1 MTIIL
6 GFILSIFV
14 YAFLDHWRGGAR
26 LFRGKKNAEAAE
38 KFAMTNGKEGY
49 RTWYWDMGVLPYV
62 AFGIYTFALVY
73 VLVGLTWAS
82 SFVASYL
89 CGTYYWFRSQS
100 PREVFPAGN
109 GQAHLDISHGIYK
122 GGVLGVLG
130 LLPAAIIGAVSIHW
144 LLILTPILGAPL
156 GWYHNKFYGNPLFR
170 SYGELCQGGLIVAPF
185 VIIHIWA
192 ALA

>member
-1 MTIIL
+1 MIW
-6 GFILSIFV
+6 GFILSVFV

-38 KFAMTNGKEGY
+38 LYAITGGAQGY
-49 RTWYWDMGVLPYV
+49 QTWYWDRGILPYV
-62 AFGIYTFALVY
+62 TFGIYTFALVY
-73 VLVGLTWAS
+73 VLVGFTWAS
-82 SFVASYL
+82 SFVALYL

-109 GQAHLDISHGIYK
+109 GQTYLDISHGIYK

-130 LLPAAIIGAVSIHW
+130 LLPAGIIGAFFW
-144 LLILTPILGAPL
+144 LPLAFTPLLGAPL
-156 GWYHNKFYGNPLFR
+156 GWYHNKFHGNPLFR
-170 SYGELCQGGLIVAPF
+170 SYGELCQGGLIVTPF